1 MKRFNLRYSAWLFIL
16 AFLAVGCEKE
26 VEKGSFTFN
35 ATIEG
40 LESPSN
46 DTKTYLLAEQFVYW
60 ELGDKISLG
69 SDASGSTLYNGVLVN
84 ASGAD
89 WADFNGVFI
98 TEMPYGSQYFAGLF
112 PHSENNVIEYTSDK
126 NFNLRIDLP
135 AEQPLHNRREPD
147 HTFGKNVF
155 PMVAWYGGHWDD
167 QPGSEAY
174 NLDFHSLAGIARLQ
188 FLNGTGVEQHIDY
201 IDVTSPDMQL
211 KGMFNVQGYRT
222 AQPYLSSLSSAAADR
237 TVRLTCPDNRVF
249 GADSVYSFYLV
260 LPALGT
266 NTVTTSYHLELT
278 LHTTEGNACT
288 KKLTVPVRR
297 TSIAPLRALEIT
309 AWTPAAATPRIVGN
323 GTAERPFKIYTTEDM
338 VYLREC
344 YNEDTVAPNRRRIN
358 GIPITNNTHIRI
370 MRNDISLTPVN
381 WPGGLKNFRGH
392 FTDMAQSSSSG
403 INNQSGFP
411 IFETV
416 LPGAVVEG
424 LRVKAEGTN
433 NYNVPAG
440 VTPLCAV
447 NQGTLR
453 GCEVANV
460 TSGGCISSTYS
471 SVVGVCAVNDGGL
484 IDGCRCVANLDALA
498 AGTYTAGICLSN
510 INGGTI
516 TGCHVTS
523 MSTPGPNATYYAGIC
538 YSNSANSVV
547 RDSYF
552 ATAFRDL
559 SCHVAGIVFENS
571 GVVQHCSLSSA
582 TSIWTSG
589 TVGGIV
595 HTNSGIVD
603 YCYSMASLSG
613 SSVGAIVDSNLANG
627 HIINCYVDDINS
639 FLTVPSTGTAIGGI
653 AAVMTGGTITNSYVH
668 NATFQRTNNSI
679 PMGAIVGNDVDGV
692 VNNCYSYVGNA
703 DFYGAVTGGDA
714 SRFVNCYSVE
724 SASQTYIVSETSSDA
739 SYSGGLTAT
748 LNSNRASLTLPSG
761 IRSRNSSRPSGVP
774 AAISAAEWQL
784 SGSAPTLVTYSYGSK

>member
-26 VEKGSFTFN
+26 VEKSSFTFN

-40 LESPSN
+40 LESPGD

-69 SDASGSTLYNGVLVN
+69 SDASGGTLYDGVLVN

-126 NFNLRIDLP
+126 NFTLRIDLP

-167 QPGSEAY
+167 APGSEAY

-188 FLNGTGVEQHIDY
+188 FINGTGVEQHIDY
-201 IDVTSPDMQL
+201 VEVTSPDMQL
-211 KGMFNVQGYRT
+211 KGMFTVEGYRT

-266 NTVTTSYHLELT
+266 NTVTTSYRLELT
-278 LHTTEGNACT
+278 LHTSEGNTCT

-309 AWTPAAATPRIVGN
+309 DWSPADATPRIVGN
-323 GTAERPFKIYTTEDM
+323 GSAERPFKIYTIDDM
-338 VYLREC
+338 LYLRDC
-344 YNEDTVAPNRRRIN
+344 YNQDTVAPNRRRIN
-358 GIPITNNTHIRI
+358 GIPITNNTHIRV
-370 MRNDISLTPVN
+370 MRNDIELEMGVWT
-381 WPGGLKNFRGH
+381 GGLKDFRGY
-392 FTDMAQSSSSG
+392 FTDMAQNSSSG
-403 INNQSGFP
+403 IINQSGFP
-411 IFETV
+411 IFENIM
-416 LPGAVVEG
+416 PGAVVEG
-424 LRVKAEGTN
+424 LRVRAEGTN
-433 NYNVPAG
+433 NLHVAAG
-440 VTPLCAV
+440 VTPLCAL

-460 TSGGCISSTYS
+460 TSGGCISSVYS
-471 SVVGVCAVNDGGL
+471 SVVGVCAINDGGT
-484 IDGCRCVANLDALA
+484 IEGCRCVARLDAMA
-498 AGTYTAGICLSN
+498 AGTLTAGICLSN
-510 INGGTI
+510 TNGGII
-516 TGCHVTS
+516 TGCQVTS
-523 MSTPGPNATYYAGIC
+523 MSSLGSNTTRYAGIC

-552 ATAFRDL
+552 ATSFRDL
-559 SCHVAGIVFENS
+559 DCHLAGIVYENS

-582 TSIWTSG
+582 ASLWTTGS
-589 TVGGIV
+589 VGGIV

-627 HIINCYVDDINS
+627 HIINCYVDALTS
-639 FLTVPSTGTAIGGI
+639 FVGVTPTGTALGGI

-668 NATFQRTNNSI
+668 NAAFQRTNNSI

-692 VNNCYSYVGNA
+692 VTNCYSYVGNT
-703 DFYGAVTGGDA
+703 DFYGAVTSGDA
-714 SRFVNCYSVE
+714 SRFVNCYSVDIVAQSFIVSKTASE
-724 SASQTYIVSETSSDA
+724 ASASD
-739 SYSGGLTAT
+739 GLTAT
-748 LNSNRASLTLPSG
+748 LNSNRASLTLPAG
-761 IRSRNSSRPSGVP
+761 IRSRNGSRPSGVP
-774 AAISAAEWQL
+774 AAIGAAEWLL